1 MPFDPTITQKVR
13 TQLIEDGHSDLVVE
27 QLSAAFGAVEG
38 RLEVLER
45 DVRLLQIAE
54 TRRVTDSGVHKAIV
68 EHANKDAVNWLRWGI
83 RAALIGAGGLVAR
96 LAWKGM
102 HAP

>member
-1 MPFDPTITQKVR
+1 MFDPSITQKVR
-13 TQLIEDGHSDLVVE
+13 AQLLEDGHAELVVE
-27 QLSAAFGAVEG
+27 GLAEHFKAIEA

-45 DVRLLQIAE
+45 DNRLAKIAE
-54 TRRVTDSGVHKAIV
+54 QKRVTDTGVHRAIV
-68 EHANKDAVNWLRWGI
+68 DQANKDAVNWLRWGI
-83 RAALIGAGGLVAR
+83 RAALLGAGGLVAR

>member
-13 TQLIEDGHSDLVVE
+13 AQLLEDGHAELVVE
-27 QLSAAFGAVEG
+27 GLAEHFRE
-38 RLEVLER
+38 LEIEIGTLKR
-45 DVRLLQIAE
+45 DLRLLQIAE
-54 TRRVTDSGVHKAIV
+54 TNRVTDTGVHKAISA
-68 EHANKDAVNWLRWGI
+68 HLNKDAVDWLKWGI
-83 RAALIGAGGLVAR
+83 RAALLGAGGLVAR